1 MQDKASI
8 GLIGLAVMGEN
19 LARNLAD
26 KQISTVVYN
35 RSYEKTKSFM
45 ERFAA
50 AGYLSAAESLA
61 EFVSKLQTPRK
72 IILMVKAGQPV
83 DQMLA
88 ALIPLLD
95 KGDIII
101 DGGNSLFSDT
111 QRRANSLHEL
121 GLRFVGMGVSGGE
134 EGALKGP
141 SLMPG
146 GDQEAYRELAEFLQ
160 KIAAK
165 AKGRPCVSYV
175 GADGAGH
182 YVKMVHNGIEYAD
195 MQLIAEVYFVM
206 KELLGLSHAQ
216 MAAIW
221 AEWNAGELESYLVEI
236 TAAIMRRQDD
246 LTAGALLEQ
255 ILDVAGQKG
264 TGKWTSQSALDLG
277 VPIPTIAEAV
287 FARYLSAYKQER
299 LVAAELFAEPTDKPE
314 LDQAQILR
322 DLHDSLYAAKICAY
336 AQGFALLKA
345 AAQEYNWQLNF
356 ADIALL
362 WRSGCII
369 RAAFLDRIS
378 DSFAKQPELNNLL
391 LDEYFAS
398 VLKKSR
404 VGWVRI
410 VNLAKQQGLP
420 IPALNSALDYFDGY
434 KTAYGN
440 ANLLQAQRDYFGAH
454 TYRRLYGNEDV
465 HTNWE
470 S

>member
-1 MQDKASI
+1 
-8 GLIGLAVMGEN
+8 
-19 LARNLAD
+19 
-26 KQISTVVYN
+26 
-35 RSYEKTKSFM
+35 M

-50 AGYLSAAESLA
+50 QGYLLAAASLE
-61 EFVSKLQTPRK
+61 EFVSSLQLPRK
-72 IILMVKAGQPV
+72 IILMVKAGEPV
-83 DQMLA
+83 DQMIEQ
-88 ALIPLLD
+88 LIPLLSA
-95 KGDIII
+95 GDIVI

-111 QRRANSLHEL
+111 QRRARALCNHD
-121 GLRFVGMGVSGGE
+121 LRFVGMGVSGGE

-146 GDQEAYRELAEFLQ
+146 GDRSAYQELANYLQ

-165 AKGRPCVSYV
+165 AGERACVSYV
-175 GADGAGH
+175 GTDGAGH

-195 MQLIAEVYFVM
+195 MQLIAEVYFIM
-206 KELLGLSHAQ
+206 KNLLGLSHEQ
-216 MAAIW
+216 MADIW
-221 AEWNAGELESYLVEI
+221 SEWNAGELNSYLVEI
-236 TAAIMRRQDD
+236 TAAIMRKQDNSSKQP
-246 LTAGALLEQ
+246 LLEQ

-299 LVAAELFAEPTDKPE
+299 VNAAELFGSVDG
-314 LDQAQILR
+314 QQIAGSQSVLK

-345 AAQEYNWQLNF
+345 AAKEYNWQLNF
-356 ADIALL
+356 EELALL
-362 WRSGCII
+362 WRGGCII

-378 DSFAKQPELNNLL
+378 DSFAKDTALNNLL
-391 LDEYFAS
+391 LDEYFAT
-398 VLKKSR
+398 VLKTAR
-404 VGWVRI
+404 PGWVRT
-410 VNLAKQQGLP
+410 VNLAKQCGLA

-454 TYRRLYGNEDV
+454 TYKRLDSEQDL

-470 S
+470 E